1 MTFFTT
7 FPVSRQGMQD
17 IAQWLIV
24 GAVLFGVLA
33 LVARRRGGDPRRYL
47 MSIGVLV
54 GLTVVSYALA
64 FTVAPNI
71 PTPPVPFTARFQTNP
86 VPDTND
92 NIDAGRQLFQMHC
105 AICHGPRALGD
116 GPQAFLLNP
125 RPFNLQVHVPL
136 HFEGEIYEL
145 YLRPEFQGLGFG
157 RRLFTATRR
166 DLAQSG
172 LRSLV
177 VWALSDNDPAVE
189 FYRALGGRAVAR
201 SSERIGDKTLD
212 KVAFAWHA

>member
-1 MTFFTT
+1 MPFFTT
-7 FPVSRQGMQD
+7 FPVSRQGIQD

-47 MSIGVLV
+47 MSVGVLV

-71 PTPPVPFTARFQTNP
+71 PTPPVPFTARFQSNP
-86 VPDTND
+86 VPDTTE

-136 HFEGEIYEL
+136 HFEGEIFYWISSGVASTAMPAWKDQLSETQRWQIIR
-145 YLRPEFQGLGFG
+145 YLE
-157 RRLFTATRR
+157 A
-166 DLAQSG
+166 LASKRVDQ
-172 LRSLV
+172 
-177 VWALSDNDPAVE
+177 
-189 FYRALGGRAVAR
+189 
-201 SSERIGDKTLD
+201 
-212 KVAFAWHA
+212 